1 MEVKERGGAMAERV
15 ADVVIAGGG
24 PAGLSAALVLGR
36 SLRRVVVI
44 DEGKPRNAVTR
55 LSHGF
60 LTRDGTEPEQLRML
74 AREELRRYETV
85 DLRHDSIV
93 SVERAADGMFRSHT
107 KEGLVVTSRMV
118 VFATGMK
125 ERLPDWPGLIEVYGR
140 SVFPCPYCDG
150 WELRNSP
157 LALLGGGSDNHLL
170 AHIQLI
176 RTWSRDLVVC
186 SDGPAGLNTGERDQ
200 LQVRG
205 IALNEQPIAAL
216 IANGGQLTHIELADG
231 TRIVRSGAF
240 LANTGAYEATDIP
253 RRLGV
258 GMEPRGVYQTGN
270 HGLTRIPGLY
280 IIGDAKHAFTGVAG
294 AVSEGYEAGVAINR
308 ALAIEDW

>member
-1 MEVKERGGAMAERV
+1 MADQV
-15 ADVVIAGGG
+15 VDVVIAGGG

-36 SLRRVVVI
+36 SLRRVVLI

-85 DLRHDSIV
+85 DLRHDTIV
-93 SVERAADGMFRSHT
+93 SVERAADGQFRSLT
-107 KEGLVVTSRMV
+107 KEGQAVTSRML

-125 ERLPDWPGLIEVYGR
+125 EKLPHWEGLSDVYGR

-150 WELRNSP
+150 WELRDAP
-157 LALLGGGSDNHLL
+157 LALLGNCSDGNLL

-186 SDGPAGLNTGERDQ
+186 TDGAAKLNAEEREQ
-200 LQVRG
+200 LHERG
-205 IALNEQPIAAL
+205 ISLYEQPIAAL
-216 IANGGQLTHIELADG
+216 LSSDGQLTHIELADG
-231 TRIVRSGAF
+231 QRIARRGAF
-240 LANTGAYEATDIP
+240 LTNTGAYEATDIP
-253 RRLGV
+253 RQLGV
-258 GMEPRGVYQTGN
+258 HLEPRGVYQTGN
-270 HGLTRIPGLY
+270 HGLTRLPGLY

-294 AVSEGYEAGVAINR
+294 AVSEGYEAGVAINH
-308 ALAIEDW
+308 ALSIEDW

>member
-1 MEVKERGGAMAERV
+1 MADQV
-15 ADVVIAGGG
+15 VDVVIAGGG

-36 SLRRVVVI
+36 SLRRVVLI

-55 LSHGF
+55 RSHGF

-85 DLRHDSIV
+85 DLRHDTVV
-93 SVERAADGMFRSHT
+93 SAERAAGGFFQSHT
-107 KEGLVVTSRMV
+107 KEGLRVTSRML

-125 ERLPDWPGLIEVYGR
+125 EKLPEWPGLLDVYGR

-150 WELRNSP
+150 WELRDAP
-157 LALLGGGSDNHLL
+157 LALLGSCKSKLL
-170 AHIQLI
+170 AHVQLI

-186 SDGPAGLNTGERDQ
+186 TDGPAGLSAEEKEQ
-200 LQVRG
+200 LHERG
-205 IALNEQPIAAL
+205 IALYEQPIAAL
-216 IANGGQLTHIELADG
+216 ASSDGQLTHIELEDG
-231 TRIVRSGAF
+231 QHIARTGAF
-240 LANTGAYEATDIP
+240 LTDTGAHEATDIP
-253 RRLGV
+253 RQLGV

-294 AVSEGYEAGVAINR
+294 AVSEGYEAGVAINH

>member
-1 MEVKERGGAMAERV
+1 MAESIV
-15 ADVVIAGGG
+15 DVVIAGGG

-36 SLRRVVVI
+36 SLRHVVMI

-55 LSHGF
+55 RSHGF

-85 DLRHDSIV
+85 DLRHDTVV
-93 SVERAADGMFRSHT
+93 SVERAAGGLFRSLT
-107 KEGLVVTSRMV
+107 KEGLIVTSRML

-125 ERLPDWPGLIEVYGR
+125 EKLPEWPGLLDVYGR

-150 WELRNSP
+150 WELRNTP
-157 LALLGGGSDNHLL
+157 LALLGNCDSKLL
-170 AHIQLI
+170 AHVQLI
-176 RTWSRDLVVC
+176 RTWSRDLIVC
-186 SDGPAGLNTGERDQ
+186 ADGPATLSADEKEQ
-200 LQVRG
+200 LRERG
-205 IALNEQPIAAL
+205 ITLYEQPIAAL
-216 IANGGQLTHIELADG
+216 VSSGGQLTHIELEDG
-231 TRIVRSGAF
+231 QRIARTGAF
-240 LANTGAYEATDIP
+240 LTDTGAHEATDIP

-258 GMEPRGVYQTGN
+258 GLEPRGVYQTGN

-294 AVSEGYEAGVAINR
+294 AVSEGYEAGVAINH